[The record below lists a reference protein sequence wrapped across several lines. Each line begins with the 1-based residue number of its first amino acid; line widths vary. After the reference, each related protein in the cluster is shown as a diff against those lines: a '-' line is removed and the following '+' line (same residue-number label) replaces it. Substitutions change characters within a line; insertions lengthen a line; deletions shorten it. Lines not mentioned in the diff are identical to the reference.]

1 MRRPVSIVVA
11 LLMAVATLT
20 FIMASLVHFG
30 NTIPLGFMTL
40 DDPFRAAVIPEA
52 IIAAVMVVGL
62 VALLAGNWWLAL
74 AAALFATVGTILGL
88 SIVLPSAAGRSG
100 DIAYHLSV
108 LTVLVVTIG
117 LLVTPRARVH
127 T

>member
-1 MRRPVSIVVA
+1 MRRPVSIPVA
-11 LLMAVATLT
+11 LLMAVASLT

-30 NTIPLGFMTL
+30 DRIPLGVVSL
-40 DDPFRAAVIPEA
+40 DDPFRNAAIPEG

-62 VALLAGNWWLAL
+62 VGLLAGTWWLAL
-74 AAALFATVGTILGL
+74 AATLFATAGTVLGL
-88 SIVLPSAAGRSG
+88 SIVLSSAAGRTG
-100 DIAYHLSV
+100 DIAYHVSV
-108 LTVLVVTIG
+108 LTVLVVTVG